1 MGENMRRTRSL
12 DRLVTDVASDLMGVD
27 AASVLLAYT
36 RVLRSLVEYFGV
48 DAGYLRHTDH
58 ENRSTTMVAEWP
70 ARPDAPDPDPLGVI
84 YFADADP
91 VFAACEHLV
100 QPRVFNP
107 SMSEES
113 YRRRVEAASGYSVT
127 SMAVV
132 PLVHE
137 RSIGWVGL
145 IKGGD
150 RAWSE
155 EETNALVAI
164 ASMFTQVHAR
174 IVAEELL
181 FEAAQHDAL
190 TGLSNRRGVTEDLE
204 RRLGAGSEGSP
215 VAVLFLDLDRLKAL
229 NDFYGHTAG
238 DAYLLALADTLREA
252 LDDDA
257 TIARW
262 GGDEFV
268 IVMQPSAI
276 EGKSTSPYDVA
287 LRILDA
293 VATTR
298 VSIAGDA
305 ITRTASIGVT
315 TAYPGVDSVDE
326 VIANADQAALVAK
339 RTGGNHVALFD
350 SAIRAHNA
358 LRNDVEL
365 HLLAAIQ
372 GGDLVLHFQP
382 EVNLEDGTITAV
394 EALVRWQHPTR
405 GLLPPADF
413 IDIAETSDL
422 ATALGAWVLHDAIRC
437 YREWVH
443 HLPELDIML
452 RVNVSPAQLLATEFV
467 DIVSQE
473 LASGLVP
480 HGNLCLEITE
490 NAVVQDTGQAA
501 KVLSMLRELGVRIAI
516 DDFGTGFSSLAHLK
530 MLPVDALK
538 IDREFVQHLDSNPGD
553 QAIVRAIASLADAF
567 GLDLIAEGLE
577 TEAAQTSLL
586 AVGCTRAQ
594 GYLFSKPVPAD
605 SMQTMLAGRTL
616 PSASA
621 E

>member
-1 MGENMRRTRSL
+1 
-12 DRLVTDVASDLMGVD
+12 
-27 AASVLLAYT
+27 
-36 RVLRSLVEYFGV
+36 
-48 DAGYLRHTDH
+48 
-58 ENRSTTMVAEWP
+58 
-70 ARPDAPDPDPLGVI
+70 
-84 YFADADP
+84 
-91 VFAACEHLV
+91 
-100 QPRVFNP
+100 
-107 SMSEES
+107 
-113 YRRRVEAASGYSVT
+113 
-127 SMAVV
+127 
-132 PLVHE
+132 
-137 RSIGWVGL
+137 
-145 IKGGD
+145 
-150 RAWSE
+150 
-155 EETNALVAI
+155 
-164 ASMFTQVHAR
+164 
-174 IVAEELL
+174 
-181 FEAAQHDAL
+181 
-190 TGLSNRRGVTEDLE
+190 
-204 RRLGAGSEGSP
+204 
-215 VAVLFLDLDRLKAL
+215 
-229 NDFYGHTAG
+229 
-238 DAYLLALADTLREA
+238 
-252 LDDDA
+252 
-257 TIARW
+257 
-262 GGDEFV
+262 
-268 IVMQPSAI
+268 
-276 EGKSTSPYDVA
+276 
-287 LRILDA
+287 
-293 VATTR
+293 
-298 VSIAGDA
+298 
-305 ITRTASIGVT
+305 VT

-382 EVNLEDGTITAV
+382 EVNLEDGAITAV

-437 YREWVH
+437 YREWAH